1 MLGPKRMASAAPPG
15 IQAQLHTVVS
25 TDFAPATKWV
35 LYGMA
40 IALGLTFLAALR
52 HPARHAS
59 RATVTDEQAVSEAAG

>member
-1 MLGPKRMASAAPPG
+1 MRV
-15 IQAQLHTVVS
+15 QQHLHSIVS
-25 TDFAPATKWV
+25 TDFATATQWV

-59 RATVTDEQAVSEAAG
+59 AAAVSGEETVSETAR